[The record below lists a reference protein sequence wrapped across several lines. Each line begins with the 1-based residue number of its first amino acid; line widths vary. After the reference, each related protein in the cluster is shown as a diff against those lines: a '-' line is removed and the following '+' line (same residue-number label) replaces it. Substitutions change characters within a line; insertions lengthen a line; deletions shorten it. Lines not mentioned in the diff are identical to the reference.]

1 MAEPNHLRRI
11 GIYWLL
17 ASLVATPLVV
27 LLIGP
32 IVPPGNGSVEAHGQ
46 VVDNTVLLGMVTP
59 GIAGVFVYFTYA
71 IVVFRARGEAVLDG
85 PAVRGHRGAQIWW
98 IVLTSATV
106 LFLAAYGT
114 WRLLADGAGGGQ
126 GPSPIAVPAGNALQ
140 VPVIGQQWQFTYRY
154 PAYGGVETPHLELPD
169 HQLVEFHV
177 TSLDVTHSFW
187 AYQLGVKADA
197 NPGVDN
203 VVYVTPTRQQVFD
216 IRCSELCGLFHG
228 YMFDTGQ
235 VVSRSAFNSWITQQ
249 RAIFAPATRVL
260 PPYSTTYSPL
270 PLRRSG

>member
-1 MAEPNHLRRI
+1 M
-11 GIYWLL
+11 
-17 ASLVATPLVV
+17 
-27 LLIGP
+27 
-32 IVPPGNGSVEAHGQ
+32 
-46 VVDNTVLLGMVTP
+46 
-59 GIAGVFVYFTYA
+59 
-71 IVVFRARGEAVLDG
+71 
-85 PAVRGHRGAQIWW
+85 
-98 IVLTSATV
+98 
-106 LFLAAYGT
+106 
-114 WRLLADGAGGGQ
+114 
-126 GPSPIAVPAGNALQ
+126 
-140 VPVIGQQWQFTYRY
+140 
-154 PAYGGVETPHLELPD
+154 
-169 HQLVEFHV
+169 

-228 YMFDTGQ
+228 YRFDTGQ